1 MAFSF
6 FCCIIVKIMENKDE
20 NKVLSETQVFERLTN
35 PEMETKQPKKEVPER
50 KPEKP
55 EKEHSATDEVFS
67 FIKDLVICMVAV
79 FLLTNYVVRPVQ
91 VKGNSMYPT
100 LNDGA
105 LGVSNTLGFHTS
117 EIKRFDIV
125 IIYVPEKN
133 EYLVKRVIGLPNET
147 VSYSNGQLYI
157 NGEAVEE
164 TFLSQEYVESYGS
177 GWMPDITE
185 VTLGDDE
192 YYCLGDN
199 RPHSSDSRY
208 YGPFKKENIKSKGI
222 FIAWPLS
229 EFGAQT
235 W

>member
-1 MAFSF
+1 
-6 FCCIIVKIMENKDE
+6 MENKE
-20 NKVLSETQVFERLTN
+20 NTELSETQVFERLTN
-35 PEMETKQPKKEVPER
+35 PELETKQQEKKVEEPKPS
-50 KPEKP
+50 KP
-55 EKEHSATDEVFS
+55 EKEPSATDEVFS

-100 LNDGA
+100 LEDGS
-105 LGVSNTLGFHTS
+105 LGVSNTLGYHTS

-133 EYLVKRVIGLPNET
+133 EYLVKRVIALPGET

-177 GWMPDITE
+177 GWMPDISE
-185 VTLGDDE
+185 VTMGDDE

-199 RPHSSDSRY
+199 RPHSTDSRY

-222 FIAWPLS
+222 FIAWPLND
-229 EFGAQT
+229 FGTQT

>member
-1 MAFSF
+1 
-6 FCCIIVKIMENKDE
+6 MEKNEKE
-20 NKVLSETQVFERLTN
+20 TLSETQVFERLTN
-35 PEMETKQPKKEVPER
+35 PEVEKKQPAKQPSKG
-50 KPEKP
+50 PEKDS
-55 EKEHSATDEVFS
+55 SATSEVLDFL
-67 FIKDLVICMVAV
+67 KDLVICMAIV
-79 FLLTNYVVRPVQ
+79 FVITNFIVRPIQ

-100 LNDGA
+100 LKDQSM
-105 LGVSNTLGFHTS
+105 GVSNTLGYNIG

-125 IIYVPEKN
+125 IIYIPEKN
-133 EYLVKRVIGLPNET
+133 EYIVKRVIGLPGET

-157 NGEAVEE
+157 NGEAMEE
-164 TFLSQEYVESYGS
+164 PFLDQEYVESYGS
-177 GWMPDITE
+177 GWMPDVSEI
-185 VTLGDDE
+185 TLGEDE

-229 EFGAQT
+229 EFGVET

>member
-1 MAFSF
+1 
-6 FCCIIVKIMENKDE
+6 MENKE
-20 NKVLSETQVFERLTN
+20 NTELSETQVFERLTN
-35 PEMETKQPKKEVPER
+35 PELETKQQEKKVEEH
-50 KPEKP
+50 KPSKP
-55 EKEHSATDEVFS
+55 EKEPSATDEVFS

-100 LNDGA
+100 LEDGS
-105 LGVSNTLGFHTS
+105 LGVSNTLGYHTS

-133 EYLVKRVIGLPNET
+133 EYLVKRVIALPGET

-177 GWMPDITE
+177 GWMPDINE
-185 VTLGDDE
+185 VTMGDDE

-199 RPHSSDSRY
+199 RPHSTDSRY

-222 FIAWPLS
+222 FIAWPLND
-229 EFGAQT
+229 FGTQT